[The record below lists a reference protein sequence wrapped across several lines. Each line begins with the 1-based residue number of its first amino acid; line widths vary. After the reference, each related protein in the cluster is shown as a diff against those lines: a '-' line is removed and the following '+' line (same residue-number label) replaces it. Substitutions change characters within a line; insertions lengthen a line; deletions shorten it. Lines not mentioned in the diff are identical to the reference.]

1 MVRVRAAR
9 GEPIGISKEF
19 STVMNRKFALSIT
32 LASGFA
38 LSATAQT
45 PPAAPAPS
53 AATNIAVI
61 LFQTAVTQTN
71 EFQRDF
77 TDLQTK
83 FDPQRQQLKSLSDEI
98 ETLEKQL
105 QTQGDKLSDTE
116 RATRAR
122 TIDEK
127 KKQAQ
132 RMQDD
137 AQTDYQQQIQELF
150 ATVAG
155 KVGDVMVAYAKQQG
169 YTMVL
174 DETEKEQQA
183 PLVLYAVPSIEI
195 TKAVIDAYNTKSG
208 IPAPPQ
214 QPSAAGPRP
223 AAPTAKPPAAPAH

>member
-1 MVRVRAAR
+1 
-9 GEPIGISKEF
+9 
-19 STVMNRKFALSIT
+19 MNRTFALMVT
-32 LASGFA
+32 LASGLA

-45 PPAAPAPS
+45 PPAASAPASATPS
-53 AATNIAVI
+53 AAASGATSIAVI

-83 FDPQRQQLKSLSDEI
+83 FDPQRQQIKSLSDEMA
-98 ETLEKQL
+98 TLEKQL
-105 QTQGDKLSDTE
+105 QTQGDKLSDAE
-116 RATRAR
+116 RARLGR

-127 KKQAQ
+127 QKQAK

-137 AQTDYQQQIQELF
+137 AQSDYQQQIQEMF

-155 KVGDVMVAYAKQQG
+155 KVGDVMTDYAKKHG
-169 YTMVL
+169 YAMVL
-174 DETEKEQQA
+174 DETENPNQQQP
-183 PLVLYAVPSIEI
+183 PLVLYSVPSIEI

-214 QPSAAGPRP
+214 QPPSAPEP
-223 AAPTAKPPAAPAH
+223 QAAPKAAPKPPAAPTR

>member
-1 MVRVRAAR
+1 
-9 GEPIGISKEF
+9 
-19 STVMNRKFALSIT
+19 MNRTFALVVT
-32 LASGFA
+32 LASGLA
-38 LSATAQT
+38 LSAAAQT

-53 AATNIAVI
+53 AATPGAATNIAVI

-77 TDLQTK
+77 TDLQKK

-98 ETLEKQL
+98 ATLEKQL
-105 QTQGDKLSDTE
+105 QTQADKLSDAE
-116 RATRAR
+116 RASRAR

-150 ATVAG
+150 ASVAG

-169 YTMVL
+169 YSMVL
-174 DETEKEQQA
+174 DETENQQQA

-195 TKAVIDAYNTKSG
+195 TKAVIETYNAKSG

-214 QPSAAGPRP
+214 QPPPRIDGARRAGWQ
-223 AAPTAKPPAAPAH
+223 ASV

>member
-1 MVRVRAAR
+1 
-9 GEPIGISKEF
+9 
-19 STVMNRKFALSIT
+19 MNRTFALLVT
-32 LASGFA
+32 LASGLV
-38 LSATAQT
+38 LSAAAQT
-45 PPAAPAPS
+45 PPAAAPS
-53 AATNIAVI
+53 AAAPGASTNIAVI

-83 FDPQRQQLKSLSDEI
+83 FDPQRKEIKSLSDEI
-98 ETLEKQL
+98 VTLEKQL
-105 QTQGDKLSDTE
+105 QVQGNTLSEAE
-116 RATRAR
+116 RAARAR

-155 KVGDVMVAYAKQQG
+155 KVGDLMGDYAKKQG

-174 DETEKEQQA
+174 DETENQQQA

-195 TKAVIDAYNTKSG
+195 TKAVIDLYNTKSG
-208 IPAPPQ
+208 IPAPPPQ
-214 QPSAAGPRP
+214 PPSAPEPQAAPKAAPRPSAA
-223 AAPTAKPPAAPAH
+223 PTH

>member
-1 MVRVRAAR
+1 
-9 GEPIGISKEF
+9 
-19 STVMNRKFALSIT
+19 MNRTFALVVT
-32 LASGFA
+32 LASGLV
-38 LSATAQT
+38 LSANAQT
-45 PPAAPAPS
+45 SPAATAPS
-53 AATNIAVI
+53 AATPGAATNIAVI

-83 FDPQRQQLKSLSDEI
+83 FEPQRQQIKSLSDEI

-150 ATVAG
+150 ASVAG

-174 DETEKEQQA
+174 DETENQQQA

-195 TKAVIDAYNTKSG
+195 TKAVIDTYNTKSG

-214 QPSAAGPRP
+214 QPSAAAPRP
-223 AAPTAKPPAAPAH
+223 TAPAAKPSAAPAH

>member
-1 MVRVRAAR
+1 MV
-9 GEPIGISKEF
+9 
-19 STVMNRKFALSIT
+19 T
-32 LASGFA
+32 LASGLA

-45 PPAAPAPS
+45 PPSAPAHSAATPS
-53 AATNIAVI
+53 AGTPDAATNIAVI

-83 FDPQRQQLKSLSDEI
+83 FDPQRQQIKSLSDEI
-98 ETLEKQL
+98 ATLEKQL
-105 QTQGDKLSDTE
+105 QTQGDKLSDAE
-116 RATRAR
+116 RARLGR

-127 KKQAQ
+127 QKQAK

-137 AQTDYQQQIQELF
+137 AQSDYQQQIQEMF

-155 KVGDVMVAYAKQQG
+155 KVGDVMVAYAKQKG
-169 YTMVL
+169 FTMVL
-174 DETEKEQQA
+174 DETENPNQQQP

-195 TKAVIDAYNTKSG
+195 TKAVIDTYNTKSG

-214 QPSAAGPRP
+214 QPPSAPEP
-223 AAPTAKPPAAPAH
+223 QAAPRAAPKPPAAPTH

>member
-1 MVRVRAAR
+1 
-9 GEPIGISKEF
+9 
-19 STVMNRKFALSIT
+19 MNRTFALVVT
-32 LASGFA
+32 LASGLA
-38 LSATAQT
+38 LSAAAQT

-53 AATNIAVI
+53 AATPGAATNIAVI

-77 TDLQTK
+77 TDLQKK

-98 ETLEKQL
+98 ATLEKQL
-105 QTQGDKLSDTE
+105 QTQADKLSDAE
-116 RATRAR
+116 RASRAR

-150 ATVAG
+150 ASVAG
-155 KVGDVMVAYAKQQG
+155 KVGDVMTDYAKKHG
-169 YTMVL
+169 YAMVL
-174 DETEKEQQA
+174 DETENPNQQQP
-183 PLVLYAVPSIEI
+183 PLVLYSVPSIEI

-214 QPSAAGPRP
+214 QPPSAPEPQAAPKAAPRPP
-223 AAPTAKPPAAPAH
+223 AAPTH